1 VERRSLAFPL
11 ACESR
16 KYTRRMLALSGDAVG
31 VEGGK
36 RIGEQGTFDGLLMS
50 SSLGG
55 ADLRL
60 DRSTFWRTMTSGV
73 AGLDEGRNQRNQ
85 MDRTLTPKPIE
96 PMAVART
103 ETKGPDGRE

>member
-1 VERRSLAFPL
+1 
-11 ACESR
+11 
-16 KYTRRMLALSGDAVG
+16 MLALSGDAVG
-31 VEGGK
+31 VEVGGK
-36 RIGEQGTFDGLLMS
+36 RIGEQGTLDGLLRS

-60 DRSTFWRTMTSGV
+60 DRSALLRTMASGV
-73 AGLDEGRNQRNQ
+73 AGLDEGRNQRTQ
-85 MDRTLTPKPIE
+85 MDRTLTPNPIE